1 MKFQSVQ
8 TIYILTLMYFM
19 SGILMG
25 QLSFLYLR
33 EDLICP
39 VHSSYEFEFND
50 NGDEEESKKNNH
62 M

>member
-1 MKFQSVQ
+1 
-8 TIYILTLMYFM
+8 MYFM